1 MPKKENPSPDQFRFN
16 FSVPPAS
23 LDDVPDAQEIR
34 TSDLPLIHDP
44 EALLAELHNAM
55 NKRPT
60 PFSALVDGDI
70 QYEVNAI
77 MKRLY
82 EVWGVPTNAERRAE
96 LEASFEETIN
106 FLRVFPFR
114 DTNAMAYL
122 ESHELTYDD
131 IEELR
136 AALAG
141 QFETFADRDSSEGF
155 RRHGTVAAFFRN
167 QATDPK
173 TPRTFRNK

>member
-1 MPKKENPSPDQFRFN
+1 MPKKENPNPDQFRFD

-23 LDDVPDAQEIR
+23 LGDVPDAQEIP
-34 TSDLPLIHDP
+34 TSDLPLILDP
-44 EALLAELHNAM
+44 EAALAELHNAM

-60 PFSALVDGDI
+60 PFSKLVNGDI
-70 QYEVNAI
+70 QYEVNGI

-141 QFETFADRDSSEGF
+141 QFETFADRDSSDGY
-155 RRHGTVAAFFRN
+155 RRHGTVAAYIRDL
-167 QATDPK
+167 ATEPT
-173 TPRTFRNK
+173 TPRRFQNK